1 MQQIVAAV
9 RENDGLTLAPPLL
22 ALLGKLGV
30 SVEPAQGLKDSVST
44 GPGHAPRIIARFLT
58 RDLDQLDGEN
68 SFVSGTSP

>member
-1 MQQIVAAV
+1 
-9 RENDGLTLAPPLL
+9 L